1 MFNLSSYIIFYDVID
16 YYDSSLCTRYAR
28 TCVHAYAYVS
38 TFLSRIEGQLGRVR
52 SHSLS
57 FVRSHEVKTRNTTLP
72 RCSLAFNT
80 AFGSLNLVRKIL
92 ERFSEIEER
101 SSFETFFSRILSI
114 NRNDTT
120 IWKSHFSSYVVI
132 CGYFLQLDFHNVSS
146 GKRTTGINANFTFD
160 DDEYL
165 PSNSSRDVIVY
176 LFQFLRCTCS
186 KSRWCFVDTCL
197 LGVERY
203 HECLCHFSVEHSNN
217 RNIYGQSLMNLCIG
231 GPSYVYTFNKA

>member
-38 TFLSRIEGQLGRVR
+38 TFLSRI
-52 SHSLS
+52 
-57 FVRSHEVKTRNTTLP
+57 EVKTRNTTLP

-120 IWKSHFSSYVVI
+120 IWKSHFS
-132 CGYFLQLDFHNVSS
+132 
-146 GKRTTGINANFTFD
+146 
-160 DDEYL
+160 
-165 PSNSSRDVIVY
+165 
-176 LFQFLRCTCS
+176 
-186 KSRWCFVDTCL
+186 
-197 LGVERY
+197 
-203 HECLCHFSVEHSNN
+203 
-217 RNIYGQSLMNLCIG
+217 
-231 GPSYVYTFNKA
+231 